1 MNVAIDASVRYTP
14 GRDASTIA
22 RSRMAHWL
30 RQQLPEGVHTILREQ
45 GGDRLRSGPE
55 MIAAHVL
62 RYEHA
67 GAQMPSL
74 TIVVQPRPDYRLSEL
89 AGVQDG
95 IATALALWVAPLV
108 YRLAKQNPRANF
120 GTLQVLSYF
129 PEIHGYLFDTN
140 PRTDE
145 NGALR
150 YAVSDSYGTTHYSV
164 GDSVVVDRPLA

>member
-1 MNVAIDASVRYTP
+1 MNVVIDASVRYMP
-14 GRDASTIA
+14 GLAANTIA
-22 RSRMAHWL
+22 RSRMARWL
-30 RQQLPEGVHTILREQ
+30 CQQLPEGVHTILGEQ
-45 GGDRLRSGPE
+45 GGKQLQSSPQ

-62 RYEHA
+62 PYEYA

-74 TIVVQPRPDYRLSEL
+74 AIVVQPRPDYRLSEL

-108 YRLAKQNPRANF
+108 YRLAKRNPRANF

-129 PEIHGYLFDTN
+129 PEVHGYLFDTN

-145 NGALR
+145 DGALR

-164 GDSVVVDRPLA
+164 GDSVVVAPPLA